1 MNPPR
6 RDPLG
11 KSILRYLSSKLYRLF
26 LRILNAFI
34 RPKLLTPEQ
43 FGLWGILT
51 VLPEYSTYLHLGAR
65 SAMRY
70 RIPFHEGKGEEDLN
84 EEIRSTVF
92 YSSLVLNL
100 LVATVLV
107 GLAVFLPAS
116 QGIRIGILTIAA
128 IVMVRWYHDHYIGLL
143 MSYQQFSIITT
154 SNYLR
159 ATVSFAVGV
168 VLIWRF
174 NLYGVYATAL
184 VAHAVGVLYM
194 RARFPLQTRAR
205 FRWTLFKSLVG
216 QGLPIV
222 LLGLVST
229 MVFTA
234 GRVIVSIFLGTRQ
247 LGFYG
252 IAMLAQSVLRNI
264 SDSAREVIEP
274 RLMEGMSS
282 ESDEQLMEKYFFRP
296 MLNLAYVLPFIVGA
310 GYFLTPFLV
319 PLVLPRYASAV
330 QPTQII
336 VLGTYFASL
345 MYLTRGVV
353 VARNWQLHAAFC
365 LAAVV
370 PVGVIAS
377 VAFLKAGFG
386 LTGVAA
392 GSALSYVLALAAM
405 LGFVRTKCRGS
416 NPAWRRHMEGIGV
429 AGLLMLAAVF
439 LIDYGT
445 SRLTPHPLAR
455 ALLGVFLFQG
465 VFLLA
470 YAAARKRYP
479 HLKTI
484 SIRRLL

>member
-6 RDPLG
+6 RDPLAR
-11 KSILRYLSSKLYRLF
+11 SILRYLSSKLYRLF

-70 RIPFHEGKGEEDLN
+70 RIPFHEGTGEEDIN
-84 EEIRSTVF
+84 EEIQSTVF
-92 YSSLVLNL
+92 YSSLFLNL
-100 LVATVLV
+100 LVSLVLV
-107 GLAVFLPAS
+107 GLAVFLPVS

-128 IVMVRWYHDHYIGLL
+128 IVMVRWYYDHYVGLL
-143 MSYQQFSIITT
+143 MAYQKFSIITT
-154 SNYLR
+154 SNYLQ

-184 VAHAVGVLYM
+184 LAHAIGAIYM
-194 RARFPLQTRAR
+194 RARFPMRARAR
-205 FRWTLFKSLVG
+205 FRWSLFKTLVG

-252 IAMLAQSVLRNI
+252 IAMLVQNVLRSI

-296 MLNLAYVLPFIVGA
+296 MLNLAYILPFVVGA
-310 GYFLTPFLV
+310 GYFLSPFLI
-319 PLVLPRYASAV
+319 PFVLPRYVSAV
-330 QPTQII
+330 EPTQLI
-336 VLGTYFASL
+336 VLGSYFASL

-353 VARNWQLHAAFC
+353 VARNWQLQGAFC

-370 PVGVIAS
+370 PVGVIVS
-377 VAFLKAGFG
+377 VALVKAGFE
-386 LTGVAA
+386 LPGVAA

-405 LGFVRTKCRGS
+405 LGFVRTKCRGADF
-416 NPAWRRHMEGIGV
+416 AWRRHLEGIGV

-439 LIDYGT
+439 LIDSGV

-470 YAAARKRYP
+470 YAGARRRYP
-479 HLKTI
+479 HLKAI
-484 SIRRLL
+484 SIRRFL